1 MLTQKYHYVIAD
13 LRMPCRK
20 VQFNISGK
28 INITCFKLLED
39 SDEEN
44 QKLISRWRQ
53 EHSDDMSV
61 FEENQAGQYNT
72 PNYLPPPPPPPEID
86 SKSK

>member
-44 QKLISRWRQ
+44 QKLIDRWRQ

-61 FEENQAGQYNT
+61 FEENQAR
-72 PNYLPPPPPPPEID
+72 PPPHSHSFGFRHRFEIEI
-86 SKSK
+86 SAVV